1 MFTAIIAKLRVLF
14 QFAPSD
20 EVILLR
26 RPLDS

>member
-14 QFAPSD
+14 QFALAA
-20 EVILLR
+20 EVFLLR